1 MGAVKERR
9 KTSGGVTL
17 NAGELKR
24 CLRTVADAVAGR
36 GPKPVLSNVRLG
48 DGLLAATNLEV
59 RIETAIDYQGEPMLL
74 PHGRM
79 VAILG
84 TASGDEVTLTANG
97 TSCVVECG
105 RGRWT
110 LPLEDAAE
118 FPTWEPEGLASVVR
132 IPSDEFARAV
142 HSVLPATDNE
152 SSRYAL
158 GAMLVSVDGDA
169 ASFVATDGR
178 RLHLA
183 EVSHDQAVDKSETL
197 VPASVARTLYRLAA
211 ADDDSVQLERSTTV
225 VRAEIGGT
233 TVTARQVE
241 GRFPRWRDVL
251 PKDGPTASTVERGA
265 LESATASAAIVT
277 SEQSKGVTYAWTR
290 EGLHL
295 TAKSSENGESSVTC
309 ELVECGHACS
319 VMIDP
324 AYVLEWSRNLPPEAE
339 PTISVQAKDK
349 ASAVVLRNDCYTGV
363 IMPLDPSAT

>member
-1 MGAVKERR
+1 MAVKERR
-9 KTSGGVTL
+9 KTGGGVTL
-17 NAGELKR
+17 NAAELKR
-24 CLRTVADAVAGR
+24 CLRTVGDAVQAR
-36 GPKPVLSNVRLG
+36 GAKPVLSSVLLAG
-48 DGLLAATNLEV
+48 GLLTATNLDV
-59 RIETAIDYQGEPMLL
+59 RIETAINYHGEPMLL

-79 VAILG
+79 LAILG
-84 TASGDEVTLTANG
+84 TTAGEEVTLTANG

-105 RGRWT
+105 RGKWT
-110 LPLEDAAE
+110 LPLEDANE
-118 FPTWEPEGLASVVR
+118 FPTWEPEGLVSVVR

-142 HSVLPATDNE
+142 HSVLPAHDNE

-169 ASFVATDGR
+169 ASLVATDGR

-183 EVSHDQAVDKSETL
+183 QVGHDQAVDKSETL
-197 VPASVARTLYRLAA
+197 VPAGVARTMYRLAIG
-211 ADDDSVQLERSTTV
+211 DDDSVQLERSATV

-251 PKDGPTASTVERGA
+251 PADGPTASTVERGA

-277 SEQSKGVTYAWTR
+277 SEASKGVTYALT
-290 EGLHL
+290 GQGMHL
-295 TAKSSENGESSVTC
+295 TAKSSEAGESSVTC

-319 VMIDP
+319 VMLDP
-324 AYVLEWSRNLPPEAE
+324 SYVLEWVRNLPPEAE

-363 IMPLDPSAT
+363 IMPLDPSA

>member
-1 MGAVKERR
+1 MAVKERKRTGGTTLSAAELR
-9 KTSGGVTL
+9 K
-17 NAGELKR
+17 
-24 CLRTVADAVAGR
+24 CLRTVADAVASR
-36 GPKPVLSNVRLG
+36 GVKPVLANVRLG
-48 DGLLAATNLEV
+48 DGLLTATNLEV
-59 RIETAIDYQGEPMLL
+59 RIETAIDYHGDPMLL

-79 VAILG
+79 LAILG
-84 TASGDEVTLTANG
+84 TAAGTEVTLTPSG

-110 LPLEDAAE
+110 LPLEDANE
-118 FPTWEPEGLASVVR
+118 FPTWEPEGLVSVVR
-132 IPSDEFARAV
+132 IPGDEFARAV
-142 HSVLPATDNE
+142 QSVLPAHDNE

-158 GAMLVSVDGDA
+158 GAMLVSVDGDEA
-169 ASFVATDGR
+169 CFVATDGR

-183 EVSHDQAVDKSETL
+183 KVSHDQAVDTSETL
-197 VPASVARTLYRLAA
+197 IPAGVARTLYRLASHA
-211 ADDDSVQLERSTTV
+211 ADEGVQIERSGTI
-225 VRAEIGGT
+225 VRAEIGDT

-251 PKDGPTASTVERGA
+251 PKDGPSLSTVERGT

-277 SEQSKGVTYAWTR
+277 SEQSKGVTYAWTK

-295 TAKSSENGESSVTC
+295 TAKSSEAGESSVTC

-319 VMIDP
+319 VILDP
-324 AYVLEWSRNLPPEAE
+324 AYVLEWLRALPAEAE
-339 PTISVQAKDK
+339 PTISVQAKDR

>member
-1 MGAVKERR
+1 MAVKERR
-9 KTSGGVTL
+9 KASGGTTL

-24 CLRTVADAVAGR
+24 CLRTVSDAVQSR
-36 GPKPVLSNVRLG
+36 GAKPVLSNVRLG
-48 DGLLAATNLEV
+48 DGLLTATNLEV
-59 RIETAIDYQGEPMLL
+59 RIETVIDYHGEPILL

-79 VAILG
+79 QAILG
-84 TASGDEVTLTANG
+84 TTTGDEVTLTPSG

-110 LPLEDAAE
+110 LPLEDANE
-118 FPTWEPEGLASVVR
+118 FPTWEPDGLASVVR

-142 HSVLPATDNE
+142 HSTLPATDNE

-158 GAMLVSVDGDA
+158 GALLVSVDGDA

-183 EVSHDQAVDKSETL
+183 EVGHDQAVDKSETL
-197 VPASVARTLYRLAA
+197 IPASVARTLYRLASG
-211 ADDDSVQLERSTTV
+211 DDDSVQLERSATIF
-225 VRAEIGGT
+225 RAEIGGT

-251 PKDGPTASTVERGA
+251 PTDGPAASTVERGA
-265 LESATASAAIVT
+265 LESATAAAAIVT
-277 SEQSKGVTYAWTR
+277 SEQSKGVTYALTKD
-290 EGLHL
+290 GLHL
-295 TAKSSENGESSVTC
+295 TAKSSEAGESSVTC
-309 ELVECGHACS
+309 ELVECGHVCN
-319 VMIDP
+319 VMLDP
-324 AYVLEWSRNLPPEAE
+324 AYLLEWCRNLPPEAE

-363 IMPLDPSAT
+363 IMPLDPSA